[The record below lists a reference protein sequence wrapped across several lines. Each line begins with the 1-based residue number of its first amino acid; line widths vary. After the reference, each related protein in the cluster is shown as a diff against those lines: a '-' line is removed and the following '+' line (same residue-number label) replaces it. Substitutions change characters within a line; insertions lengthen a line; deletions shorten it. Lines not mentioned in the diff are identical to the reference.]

1 MNRLLMIV
9 SAMLVAATAYA
20 QQYPAHANQNA
31 SQYSEGS
38 NLPVQK
44 VGKDDLIGVSVYD
57 APELT
62 RTVRVGA
69 DGTFR
74 LPMLKERISAVGLLP
89 SDLETAIGEALVKEQ
104 IMVDPIVTVSVVEYQ
119 SRPIRVVGAVK
130 SPLTFQ
136 ATQPTNLLDAISRS
150 EGLTDTAGP
159 VILVTRTSIGADGQT
174 SRLTLRIPV
183 SQLMDGSDPS
193 LNIELEGGEE
203 VRVPEAGR
211 IYVVGNVKTPG
222 AYLIKDGPESSVL
235 KALSLSQGLEHY
247 AGSTAYIYRQEGGA
261 GGKNEIPVELKK
273 IIDRRA
279 PDVALLPNDILFI
292 TDKTGTRN
300 TLTVLEKVLMIS
312 GGVAAALIYAT
323 VR

>member
-9 SAMLVAATAYA
+9 SAMLVGATAYA
-20 QQYPAHANQNA
+20 QQYPTHVNQNA

-44 VGKDDLIGVSVYD
+44 IGKDDLIGVSVYD

-74 LPMLKERISAVGLLP
+74 LPMLKEHISAVGLMP
-89 SDLETAIGEALVKEQ
+89 SDLEAAISEALVKEQ

-119 SRPIRVVGAVK
+119 SHPIRVVGAVRV
-130 SPLTFQ
+130 PLTFQ
-136 ATQPTNLLDAISRS
+136 ANQPITLLDAISRA
-150 EGLTDTAGP
+150 EGLTEIAGP
-159 VILVTRTSIGADGQT
+159 SILVTRSTVGADGQT
-174 SRLTLRIPV
+174 ARLTIRIPV
-183 SQLMDGSDPS
+183 DQLMDNSDPT
-193 LNIELEGGEE
+193 LNIELVGGEE

-211 IYVVGNVKTPG
+211 VYVVGNVKKPG

-235 KALSLSQGLEHY
+235 KALSLSEGLEKY
-247 AGSTAYIYRQEGGA
+247 AGNTAYVYRQEGGA
-261 GGKNEIPVELKK
+261 GGKNEIPVDLKK
-273 IIDRRA
+273 IIERKA
-279 PDVALLPNDILFI
+279 PDVALLPNDILYI

-300 TLTVLEKVLMIS
+300 TMAVLEKVLII
-312 GGVAAALIYAT
+312 GGAVSAAIVYS
-323 VR
+323 VMK